1 MGIRSPHGRCTE
13 DANMIDKIPTLDD
26 IDVKNKT
33 VLVRVDINVPYDVKT
48 KRIADSDR
56 LREHAKTI
64 KELAEKNAKVIV
76 LAHQGRKGDPDFISL
91 QQHAELLTKHV
102 GKKVEYVNDVVGE
115 KAKEKIK
122 NSSPGEI
129 ILLDNVRF
137 LEDEAVDKS
146 PERHKNSSI
155 VKNLAP
161 LADIFVNDAFSAA
174 HRSHAS
180 LVGFT
185 AVLPSHAGRVME
197 REITSLEKALNSE
210 GINVYI
216 MGGAKPE
223 DCLSIMRFLLK
234 NKPQAMEHALTCG
247 VLGEIFLL
255 AKGYDLGKGTLEYLK
270 EKDNFSKLVDQ
281 AKEMLKNYSS
291 RIKTPIDVAFE
302 EDGRK
307 EVPIDFL
314 PVEGMIKDIGMK
326 TVEKYEKIIKNA
338 STIVLKGP
346 PGVYEDENFSLGTK
360 KILEAVANS
369 KAFTLVGGG
378 DTVLALRKFRI
389 KKDKFSYVSLGGGAL
404 ITYLSG
410 KKMPA
415 IEALRRK

>member
-1 MGIRSPHGRCTE
+1 
-13 DANMIDKIPTLDD
+13 MIDGIQTLDD
-26 IDVKNKT
+26 VDVKNKT
-33 VLVRVDINVPYDVKT
+33 VLLRVDINVPYDPET
-48 KRIADSDR
+48 ERIADSDR

-64 KELAEKNAKVIV
+64 RELSDKRAKLVI
-76 LAHQGRKGDPDFISL
+76 LAHQGRKGDPDFIPL
-91 QQHAELLTKHV
+91 KQHAKLLTKHV
-102 GKKVEYVNDVVGE
+102 GKKVEYVDDIVGE

-122 NSSPGEI
+122 SLKPGEI

-137 LEDEAVDKS
+137 LEDEAINKS
-146 PERHKNSSI
+146 PEEHRNSSI

-185 AVLPSHAGRVME
+185 AVLPSYAGRVME
-197 REITSLEKALNSE
+197 REITSLEKVLSPE

-223 DCLSIMRFLLK
+223 DCLAIMSFLLK
-234 NKPQAMEHALTCG
+234 NKSQAMEYALTCG

-255 AKGYDLGKGTLEYLK
+255 AKGHDLGKGTLEYLK
-270 EKDNFSKLVDQ
+270 KKDFLKLVDQ
-281 AKEMLKNYSS
+281 AKEMLKDYGD
-291 RIKTPIDVAFE
+291 RIKMPVDVAFE
-302 EDGRK
+302 ANGRS
-307 EVPIDFL
+307 EISVDSL
-314 PVEGMIKDIGMK
+314 PVEEMIKDIGMK
-326 TVEKYEKIIKNA
+326 TVKEYEKIIENA
-338 STIVLKGP
+338 KTIVLKGP
-346 PGVYEDENFSLGTK
+346 PGVYEEKNFSLGTK

-378 DTVLALRKFRI
+378 DTILAL
-389 KKDKFSYVSLGGGAL
+389 KKLGIEKNRFSYVSLAGGAL

-410 KKMPA
+410 KSMPA
-415 IEALRRK
+415 IEALKK